1 MEESGKSDL
10 RAATIASFFD
20 EATPHL
26 IRVPTSGSGFRSND
40 RLIHHFGADLVS
52 IGSRDRIHQ
61 VVVDGRNLLINVAHT
76 QFQFCGLP
84 FSPNGAAI
92 FVVSSFFSRL
102 EVRLILRSLGI
113 TLSVHSSHFCRF
125 QREPSFVFRLDPDA
139 NKFARR
145 MHSAHCSIMSSR
157 CRSEDVKRGM
167 REEYSRALNLT
178 SITLCFAAGTV
189 VDDAIQRSK

>member
-125 QREPSFVFRLDPDA
+125 QREPSFVFRLDPNA
-139 NKFARR
+139 NDFAQNALGTLQHYVEPVSVRR
-145 MHSAHCSIMSSR
+145 RQA
-157 CRSEDVKRGM
+157 GM
-167 REEYSRALNLT
+167 REEYSRAPNLT
-178 SITLCFAAGTV
+178 SITLCSAAGTIFR
-189 VDDAIQRSK
+189 DAIQRSK